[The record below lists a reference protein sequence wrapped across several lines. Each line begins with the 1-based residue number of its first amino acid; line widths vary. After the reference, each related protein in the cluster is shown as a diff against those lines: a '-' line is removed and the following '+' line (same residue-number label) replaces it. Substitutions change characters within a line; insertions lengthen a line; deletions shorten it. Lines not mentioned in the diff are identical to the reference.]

1 MSNVALVGEPQVQEV
16 RTTPQ
21 VAPASQKPQATT
33 SAEYDP
39 HPLLTVFVAMAIA
52 AVGAFAFV
60 GSIVFC
66 LALRHS
72 GVMAP

>member
-1 MSNVALVGEPQVQEV
+1 MSNVALVQEPQVQEAPPS
-16 RTTPQ
+16 PQ
-21 VAPASQKPQATT
+21 VRLVPQKPQA
-33 SAEYDP
+33 AAPEFDP
-39 HPLLTVFVAMAIA
+39 HPLLTVGVAMAIA

-60 GSIVFC
+60 GSIVLL

>member
-1 MSNVALVGEPQVQEV
+1 MSNVALVQEPQVQDV
-16 RTTPQ
+16 RATPQ
-21 VAPASQKPQATT
+21 VKLVPQKPQAAAPEFD
-33 SAEYDP
+33 S
-39 HPLLTVFVAMAIA
+39 HPLLTVGVAMAIA

-60 GSIVFC
+60 GSIVLL

>member
-1 MSNVALVGEPQVQEV
+1 MSNVALVQEPQVQDV
-16 RTTPQ
+16 RATPQ
-21 VAPASQKPQATT
+21 VKLVPQKPQAV
-33 SAEYDP
+33 APEFDP
-39 HPLLTVFVAMAIA
+39 HPLLTVGVAMAIA

-60 GSIVFC
+60 GSIVLL